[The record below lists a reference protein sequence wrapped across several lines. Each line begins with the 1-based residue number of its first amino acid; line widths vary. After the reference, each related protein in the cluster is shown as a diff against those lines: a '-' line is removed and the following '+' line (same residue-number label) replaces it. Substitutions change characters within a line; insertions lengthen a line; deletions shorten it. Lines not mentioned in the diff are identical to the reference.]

1 MLHDWLC
8 DAVDYDYETTSS
20 QKNHV
25 DYSAFLYSTTV
36 CDGYARAYY
45 LLTKAAGIES
55 YLVQKSGV
63 HAWNLIKLGDHYF
76 HVDATWDDGKG
87 VGNHSYNYFL
97 LNDAQMKAL
106 GGAHSSWSLS
116 CPSALFTYDTYPIP
130 TANYMLG
137 DLNKDGSINS
147 DDLIILQN
155 YLLNKG
161 TISSG
166 DVILADL
173 NFDGVLN
180 GVDLTLLRQK
190 VLQQ

>member
-1 MLHDWLC
+1 M
-8 DAVDYDYETTSS
+8 
-20 QKNHV
+20 
-25 DYSAFLYSTTV
+25 
-36 CDGYARAYY
+36 
-45 LLTKAAGIES
+45 
-55 YLVQKSGV
+55 
-63 HAWNLIKLGDHYF
+63 IKLGDHYF

-137 DLNKDGSINS
+137 DLNKDESINS

-155 YLLNKG
+155 YLLNTRKRSYSRAFYG
-161 TISSG
+161 HMNNDHSCKTH
-166 DVILADL
+166 
-173 NFDGVLN
+173 
-180 GVDLTLLRQK
+180 K
-190 VLQQ
+190 